1 MVVVEQ
7 RDADLVAG
15 LADLAEDLDVP
26 QELLGAGAVL
36 LHQVRDRDVLHADF
50 LILGDGAL
58 DVGGELLERDVRG
71 ERDEADLV
79 EHGLDLGGLQA
90 VQAGELHAVVAH
102 FLELLHRALEIALG
116 VVADGINLH
125 RYG

>member
-1 MVVVEQ
+1 MPTLLQ
-7 RDADLVAG
+7 ASPIWRKISMFLRNFS
-15 LADLAEDLDVP
+15 VP
-26 QELLGAGAVL
+26 
-36 LHQVRDRDVLHADF
+36 VLHADF

-71 ERDEADLV
+71 ERNEADLV

>member
-15 LADLAEDLDVP
+15 LADLAEDLDVFE
-26 QELLGAGAVL
+26 ELLGARAVL

-50 LILGDGAL
+50 LILGDSAL
-58 DVGGELLERDVRG
+58 DVGGKLLKRDVRG
-71 ERDEADLV
+71 ERDEADLI
-79 EHGLDLGGLQA
+79 ENRLHLGGLHA
-90 VQAGELHAVVAH
+90 VQAGKLHAVVAH
-102 FLELLHRALEIALG
+102 FLELLHRALKIALG